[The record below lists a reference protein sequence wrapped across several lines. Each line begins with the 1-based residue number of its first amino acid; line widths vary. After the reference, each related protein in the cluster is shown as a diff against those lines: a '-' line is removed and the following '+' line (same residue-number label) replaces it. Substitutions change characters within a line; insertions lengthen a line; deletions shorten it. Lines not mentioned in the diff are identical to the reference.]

1 MALPK
6 TMPISTL
13 ASRKWTNAVMKWY
26 WNEPMNWTCSTSPS
40 WSTWTCHF
48 HWGGLLVQLF
58 GPSWGL
64 NRAMA
69 LQSRRWCNRRLQNE
83 DHQGFKQHG
92 TITEDHGKEDTH
104 VFQIEVATVTV
115 SGVNENL
122 FNSEYTALEETPKQN
137 THHSLRF
144 NHREGTAGSFK
155 RPSFAKIPL
164 QLSLPFTTSTF
175 QPCSGLPNSLK
186 CWCPILQESTGMAA
200 IILQPIC
207 NCITMSYSLLIW
219 YVHICSTTRANWPT
233 YIAQFEECC

>member
-1 MALPK
+1 
-6 TMPISTL
+6 
-13 ASRKWTNAVMKWY
+13 
-26 WNEPMNWTCSTSPS
+26 MNQWIQHITIPTS

-58 GPSWGL
+58 SPSWGL

-92 TITEDHGKEDTH
+92 SITEDHGKEDTH

-115 SGVNENL
+115 NGVNENL

-137 THHSLRF
+137 THRSLRF

-155 RPSFAKIPL
+155 RPFFCKDPLAAFIALHSLYLSTLFWASKQFEVLMSDPTGVYRNGVIPATDL
-164 QLSLPFTTSTF
+164 QL
-175 QPCSGLPNSLK
+175 
-186 CWCPILQESTGMAA
+186 
-200 IILQPIC
+200 
-207 NCITMSYSLLIW
+207 
-219 YVHICSTTRANWPT
+219 
-233 YIAQFEECC
+233 

>member
-122 FNSEYTALEETPKQN
+122 FNSEYTALEETPKQTLTTRCDSTIGKAPQALSN
-137 THHSLRF
+137 GLLLQRSPC
-144 NHREGTAGSFK
+144 SFHC
-155 RPSFAKIPL
+155 PSQP
-164 QLSLPFTTSTF
+164 LPFNLVLGF
-175 QPCSGLPNSLK
+175 QTVWSADVRSYRS
-186 CWCPILQESTGMAA
+186 LQE
-200 IILQPIC
+200 
-207 NCITMSYSLLIW
+207 W
-219 YVHICSTTRANWPT
+219 RR
-233 YIAQFEECC
+233 

>member
-1 MALPK
+1 MRSWNGIEMNQWIGLAAHHPVGVHELAIFIEVGSSSNSLALAEAL
-6 TMPISTL
+6 I
-13 ASRKWTNAVMKWY
+13 
-26 WNEPMNWTCSTSPS
+26 EPW
-40 WSTWTCHF
+40 
-48 HWGGLLVQLF
+48 L
-58 GPSWGL
+58 
-64 NRAMA
+64 
-69 LQSRRWCNRRLQNE
+69 CNRGVDVTGGYKMR
-83 DHQGFKQHG
+83 
-92 TITEDHGKEDTH
+92 ITKASNNMAEDHGKEDTH